1 MAQCNNLIL
10 HCMDF
15 RIQDTVDAWI
25 REQGFGGDVDRV
37 SVAGSCKSKEL
48 ALSNIRVGCELHG
61 LKRVILTQHDGCGAY
76 GGHDAFPSL
85 EIEREKLVADMMEVS
100 KGVREIFPDITVIA
114 LHIQQSGDTWKI
126 VEV

>member
-15 RIQDTVDAWI
+15 RIQNPDDAWI
-25 REQGFGGDVDRV
+25 REQGFGGDIDRV
-37 SVAGSCKSKEL
+37 SVAGSCQSKEP
-48 ALSNIRVGCELHG
+48 ALNNIKVGCGLHG
-61 LKRVILTQHDGCGAY
+61 VKRVILMQHDDCGAY

-85 EIEREKLVADMMEVS
+85 EIEREKLVADMMAIRRAVL
-100 KGVREIFPDITVIA
+100 EIFPDVTVMA
-114 LHIQQSGDTWKI
+114 LYVQQSGDSWKI

>member
-1 MAQCNNLIL
+1 
-10 HCMDF
+10 MDF

-25 REQGFGGDVDRV
+25 REQGFGGDIDRV

-48 ALSNIRVGCELHG
+48 ALRNIKVGCGLHG
-61 LKRVILTQHDGCGAY
+61 VKRVILTQHDDCGAY

-100 KGVREIFPDITVIA
+100 KGVLEIFPDVTVMA
-114 LHIQQSGDTWKI
+114 LYIQQSGDSWKV